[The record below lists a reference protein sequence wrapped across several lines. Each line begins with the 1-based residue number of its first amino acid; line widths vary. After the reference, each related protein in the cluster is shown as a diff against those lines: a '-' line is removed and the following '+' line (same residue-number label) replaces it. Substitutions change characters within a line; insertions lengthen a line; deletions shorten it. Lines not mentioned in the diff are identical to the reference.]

1 MHLTAFFVF
10 AFLFIQDCLAKPLAR
25 VVPLQDGMPD
35 PSPSQLL
42 EIEQRA
48 HGTLSNMLPPAN
60 ISKAG
65 ITNLQLIAFNE
76 LFEVAFF
83 KQLLA
88 NITNEVEGFFL
99 SEDDDRDFIVDSLS
113 TILAQEEIH
122 ALTANNALKHVMTAQ
137 VLPCNYSFPV
147 TSITNAIDFAS
158 TFTSVMLGT
167 LQDIT
172 EISARN
178 GDSALT
184 RVVAAIIGNQG
195 EQQGWYRVF
204 MGKVP
209 SETPMLT
216 TSAREFGFSYVE
228 QFVLPGSCPN
238 ASSIPL
244 RAFLPLTIVEFPGPM
259 TQDIVVTWE
268 LPDMDTARKLRYAKG
283 KDGQFWLVYINQLN
297 LPIVE
302 RLRFIGFDGTTVL
315 AKARFPYEEH
325 LLNGLTIAAV
335 TNSSGPFANA
345 NAVAASTLYGPGV
358 IIVN

>member
-1 MHLTAFFVF
+1 M
-10 AFLFIQDCLAKPLAR
+10 
-25 VVPLQDGMPD
+25 
-35 PSPSQLL
+35 
-42 EIEQRA
+42 
-48 HGTLSNMLPPAN
+48 
-60 ISKAG
+60 
-65 ITNLQLIAFNE
+65 
-76 LFEVAFF
+76 
-83 KQLLA
+83 
-88 NITNEVEGFFL
+88 
-99 SEDDDRDFIVDSLS
+99 
-113 TILAQEEIH
+113 
-122 ALTANNALKHVMTAQ
+122 
-137 VLPCNYSFPV
+137 
-147 TSITNAIDFAS
+147 TSINNAIDFAS
-158 TFTSVMLGT
+158 TFTSLMLGT

-172 EISARN
+172 EIFARN

-184 RVVAAIIGNQG
+184 RVVAATIGSEG

-204 MGKVP
+204 MGKTP

-216 TSAREFGFSYVE
+216 TSTREFGFSYVE

-238 ASSIPL
+238 ASSIAL

-325 LLNGLTIAAV
+325 LMNGLTIAAV

-345 NAVAASTLYGPGV
+345 NAVAAATLYGPGV